1 MTALIT
7 ALLALTS
14 PIDPKVKLIVQKPQA
29 GSNAWDQVVFN
40 DYCYESLKG
49 SGGTEN
55 RTRAMFALL
64 GQAASLL
71 AKDDPTGQLSMR
83 SFYRNG
89 KGENVPRLHISVR
102 PSTAQAQAPVMDAN
116 AQLAEWSEKAALA
129 GVDFAAVPAAITAVP
144 AAYVGWLKAAVAR
157 LNTAAVT
164 AEVAATGNVDTGAA
178 AQEDAPF

>member
-1 MTALIT
+1 MTALIA

-14 PIDPKVKLIVQKPQA
+14 TIDPKVKLVVQKPQA

-55 RTRAMFALL
+55 RTRAMFDLL
-64 GQAASLL
+64 GKASILL

-102 PSTAQAQAPVMDAN
+102 PSTATAQAPAMDAN
-116 AQLAEWSEKAALA
+116 AELAAWSEKAVVA
-129 GVDFAAVPAAITAVP
+129 GVDFSTVPAAITSVP
-144 AAYVGWLKAAVAR
+144 AAYVGWLKAQVAR
-157 LNTAAVT
+157 LNTAAAT
-164 AEVAATGNVDTGAA
+164 AEVAATGNVDGAP
-178 AQEDAPF
+178 AQSEDAPF